1 MEIAPQILFGDVMHK
16 RIFPTV
22 NAFRYGIYYLVLPL
36 SKLTTDIENKYF
48 KLNRFGLL
56 SFYNRDHGYRNNDN
70 PETWARDILN
80 EHGVTKADGEIIL
93 ITMPRVLGYV
103 FNPVSFWYCFD
114 TEKILRAV
122 ICEVNNTFG
131 ETHSYICTHE
141 DQREI
146 TQDDILTGKKVFHVS
161 PFLERAG
168 SYKFRFSLQE
178 DKMGSWIDFY
188 DAESRKKLL
197 TSLSGH
203 FTDLSKMAVLKA
215 FWCYPLVTLKAIL
228 LIHWQAVKLFVKK
241 AEYVPKPLQFKD
253 KITKTTSKE

>member
-36 SKLTTDIENKYF
+36 SKLTKDIENKYF
-48 KLNRFGLL
+48 KFNRFGLL

-70 PETWARDILN
+70 PEKWARDILN
-80 EHGVTKADGEIIL
+80 ENGITKADGEVIL

-114 TEKILRAV
+114 KEKILRAV

-131 ETHSYICTHE
+131 ETHSYICALE

-146 TQDDILTGKKVFHVS
+146 TQNDILTGKKVFHVS
-161 PFLERAG
+161 PFLEREG
-168 SYKFRFSLQE
+168 SYKFRFALQQ
-178 DKMGSWIDFY
+178 DKMGSWINFY
-188 DAESRKKLL
+188 DAKNRKKLL
-197 TSLSGH
+197 TSLNGN
-203 FTDLSKMAVLKA
+203 FTDLSKTAVLKA
-215 FWCYPLVTLKAIL
+215 FWGYPLVTLKAIG
-228 LIHWQAVKLFVKK
+228 LIHWQAVKLFLKK
-241 AEYVPKPLQFKD
+241 AEYVPKPVQLKD
-253 KITKTTSKE
+253 KITRTTSED